1 MSTTRKL
8 LRIASKTRV
17 KAVGSLIFFT
27 ILTAVVPKSALVLDI
42 SNLLVVSTVLLA
54 ILFGFYIAATFAN
67 YTRLQSLIAEETG
80 KLIAL
85 SNTIRSVEPT
95 FAAEMDNAIDRYL
108 ISSFDV
114 ELLSTVEHTRKE
126 FNEMIA
132 VTDKIKNKDTNIFA
146 TITGFKSDLIRMR
159 QDFDLASNRI
169 MGAADWIVLITL
181 AVLNILLLYSIRN
194 TSIVSSIVTVLFST
208 TLAIILFLL
217 NALDNNTFAEESFSF
232 NIYQRVFKEIG
243 KLPYYPEVSIISR
256 RVRPPK
262 ETYRIGVYKNWEKSF
277 DKKIEIVKFS

>member
-8 LRIASKTRV
+8 LRMASKIRV
-17 KAVGSLIFFT
+17 KAVASLIFFGALT
-27 ILTAVVPKSALVLDI
+27 IVIPKSVLALDI

-95 FAAEMDNAIDRYL
+95 LAAEMDEAIDKYL
-108 ISSFDV
+108 IASFDV
-114 ELLSTVEHTRKE
+114 ELLSAVEHTWKE

-159 QDFDLASNRI
+159 QDFDLAANRI
-169 MGAADWIVLITL
+169 MGTADWIVLITL
-181 AVLNILLLYSIRN
+181 AVLNILLLYSMRN
-194 TSIVSSIVTVLFST
+194 TTMISSIVTVLFST

-243 KLPYYPEVSIISR
+243 KLPYYPEVSIISK

-262 ETYRIGVYKNWEKSF
+262 ETYRVGVYKNREKSF
-277 DKKIEIVKFS
+277 DKKIKIIKVS